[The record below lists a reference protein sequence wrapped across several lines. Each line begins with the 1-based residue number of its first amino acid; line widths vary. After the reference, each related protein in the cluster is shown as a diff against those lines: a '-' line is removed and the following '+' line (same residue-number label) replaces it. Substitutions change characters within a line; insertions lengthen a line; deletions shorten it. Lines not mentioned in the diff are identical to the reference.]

1 MEATQKTRKE
11 QVLDII
17 REAGG
22 PVQRGELL
30 EKIGDIGGSRLSNVL
45 RNLKEEDK
53 VVRINHGEYD
63 LTERSNSRNINT
75 QTAQRSQATIPLI
88 SASAA
93 ASTQEEWETQISSYL
108 TMDRSII
115 TADEGADPADMA
127 VIRVSGNSMEGTIS
141 PGDRIVIERHTGGP
155 IVEGVVYLWRGQ
167 QGAMMLKRAHWID
180 ADTLELVSDN
190 PEYTAIKVEDCDA
203 WECVARVVRVMRA
216 V

>member
-1 MEATQKTRKE
+1 MEGTQKTRKE

-30 EKIGDIGGSRLSNVL
+30 ERIGDIGGSRLSNVL
-45 RNLKEEDK
+45 RNLREEGK
-53 VVRINHGEYD
+53 VARIGHGEYD
-63 LTERSNSRNINT
+63 LMERSSPRNIHT
-75 QTAQRSQATIPLI
+75 EQRSQVTIPLI
-88 SASAA
+88 SASAT
-93 ASTQEEWETQISSYL
+93 ASTQRDWDTQISSYL

-115 TADEGADPADMA
+115 TSDEGADPADMA

-141 PGDRIVIERHTGGP
+141 PGDRIVIERHTDGP

-180 ADTLELVSDN
+180 VDTLELVSDN
-190 PEYTAIKVEDCDA
+190 PEYTAIKVADCDN